1 MPFHFS
7 LQAVLRFRNSL
18 ERREYLALQALLSR
32 KSDLLREMKN
42 LQSARK
48 RLEMD
53 LRDLLQSK
61 GLSGAELE
69 VVTAQNKSCSRTAER
84 LEVQL
89 EEIQQQILLQSELY
103 GQQRRQRETLES
115 VRDRQFHEYQ
125 TLEQRRQ
132 QATLDELYLI
142 RRNLT
147 RQHLPS

>member
-1 MPFHFS
+1 
-7 LQAVLRFRNSL
+7 
-18 ERREYLALQALLSR
+18 
-32 KSDLLREMKN
+32 
-42 LQSARK
+42 
-48 RLEMD
+48 MD

-142 RRNLT
+142 RRNLA